1 MKANI
6 KNTFWPSVVL
16 VLCILFAPFTTVS
29 EATDSAPS
37 TSAQSAIIMEL
48 NSASVLYSKSAHE
61 KLPMASTTK
70 VMTALV
76 AIEQGNLNDMVV
88 TDTSAYGVEGSS
100 IYLNR
105 NEKMSLRDLLYGLML
120 RSGNDAAVAIAC
132 HIGGSVDG
140 FVKLMNERAAQLGA
154 LNTCFL
160 NPHGLPVEG
169 HYTTAYDLALICR
182 EAMKNPVFKEITG
195 TQYHTTTTGTVT
207 RTMMNKNKLLWE
219 YDGAMGIKTGYT
231 IAAGKCLTF
240 AATRNGMTIVGV
252 VLNCPNMFP
261 DAVSLMDYAFNEYE
275 LYNVIRAGSPIIRIQ
290 VANGYRDLLALNA
303 ETDISLPIKK
313 SEGISLIP
321 QIELKENIQAPIMQG
336 ERLGTLNIYHN
347 GSLIG
352 SCDLVATKSIFT
364 PNYQYYFERII
375 RGW

>member
-1 MKANI
+1 MKANS
-6 KNTFWPSVVL
+6 KNAFLLSTVL
-16 VLCILFAPFTTVS
+16 VLCVLFAPFTSVS
-29 EATDSAPS
+29 EATDSTPS
-37 TSAQSAIIMEL
+37 ISAQSAIVIEL

-76 AIEQGNLNDMVV
+76 AIEQGNLDDMVV
-88 TDTSAYGVEGSS
+88 TDTNAYGVEGSS

-160 NPHGLPVEG
+160 NPHGLPAEG

-195 TQYHTTTTGTVT
+195 TQYHSTTTGTVT
-207 RTMMNKNKLLWE
+207 RSMMNKNKLLWE
-219 YDGAMGIKTGYT
+219 CDGAIGIKTGYT

-261 DAVSLMDYAFNEYE
+261 DAISLIDYAFNEYE
-275 LYNVIRAGSPIIRIQ
+275 LYEVIRAGNSIVRIQ
-290 VANGYRDLLALNA
+290 IANGYRDLLALNA
-303 ETDISLPIKK
+303 ETDISVPIKK

-321 QIELKENIQAPIMQG
+321 QIELNENIQAPIMQG
-336 ERLGTLNIYHN
+336 EKLGTLNIYHN
-347 GSLIG
+347 GSLMG
-352 SCDLVATKSIFT
+352 SSNLIAAKSIYT
-364 PNYQYYFERII
+364 PNYQYYFERLI